1 MSQSLV
7 PTVLNTRQKTT
18 TITLRKSRKD
28 LEDADGLNTTIRLKQ
43 QAIAYLM
50 AGDYVTPSKQLDLHI
65 LSHVL
70 LQFGVTNKLPKPIMD
85 SIRAVTFLMEDTY
98 TQQITDNIA
107 MRINAQLTDHM
118 ETFATNVNNM
128 RDMVEHVTRVAKL
141 VMGKMD
147 KLNDGFQETADQL
160 AQATQEL
167 TEKAVATTNT
177 TMSVPTETPI
187 TYAAATQQHIH
198 PDCTTIIAKG
208 QNMAKQILIQKDQ
221 NITDNALE
229 SLTEKDLVMKA
240 NMALDLMGYK
250 SLNRPHQ
257 TMFIRAKKLRNGS
270 ITYQLNSEEAAIWL
284 QSPDVQKSFMAH
296 FRGTSNIRNKL
307 YYRIAEF
314 VPTTF
319 DMGSSFMHTKLE
331 ETNQLNEGSIAFSK
345 YIKAPHLQTNGQ
357 KVAHVTFGFLSQD
370 MANTTIRDRLFIEGK
385 HVTIR
390 KMFTELR

>member
-240 NMALDLMGYK
+240 NMVLNLMGYEG
-250 SLNRPHQ
+250 LNRPYQ
-257 TMFIRAKKLRNGS
+257 TMFIRVKKLRNGS
-270 ITYQLNSEEAAIWL
+270 VTYQLNLEEAAVWL

-296 FRGTSNIRNKL
+296 LRGTSNIWNKL

-319 DMGSSFMHTKLE
+319 NAGSSFTHAKLE
-331 ETNQLNEGSIAFSK
+331 ETNQLNEDSITFLK
-345 YIKAPHLQTNGQ
+345 YINAPHL
-357 KVAHVTFGFLSQD
+357 
-370 MANTTIRDRLFIEGK
+370 
-385 HVTIR
+385 
-390 KMFTELR
+390 